1 MINLIIAAVSD
12 VHSPRWYEEFVHAVD
27 RMRIKPDLFIIAGDM
42 IERGEVKEY
51 ERVYNALFGKISCQI
66 VACFGNN
73 EFDQQRQQLKS
84 KYPDVKFLDDE
95 GTILRLGGI
104 TVGIVGTT
112 GSLDN
117 PTPWQRENVPAIE
130 KTFAERVNLVERM
143 MKRMSGSDFRV
154 LVTHY
159 APTYKTLEGENPRF
173 YGSMGSRMYETVIQ
187 SLKPTVVFHGH
198 SVRGK
203 KMDWVDTVPVY
214 NVAFAVNREI
224 VIVDTDKDL
233 KAGITRFV

>member
-1 MINLIIAAVSD
+1 LIIAAVSD
-12 VHSPRWYEEFVHAVD
+12 VHSPRWYQEFVHALD
-27 RMRIKPDLFIIAGDM
+27 RLRVKPDIFVIAGDM
-42 IERGEVKEY
+42 IERGAVGEY
-51 ERVYNALFGKISCQI
+51 ERVYNALFGKINCHI

-73 EFDQQRQQLKS
+73 EFDNLRQQLKA
-84 KYPDVKFLDDE
+84 KFPDIKFLDDE
-95 GTILRLGGI
+95 GTILRLGNI
-104 TVGIVGTT
+104 TVGVVGTT

-117 PTPWQRENVPAIE
+117 PTPWQKENVPGIE
-130 KTFAERVNLVERM
+130 KTFQERVNLVERM
-143 MKRMSGSDFRV
+143 MKRMGGVDFRI
-154 LVTHY
+154 LVSHY

-173 YGSMGSRMYETVIQ
+173 YGSMGSKMYEGVIQ
-187 SLKPTVVFHGH
+187 TLRPTVVFHGH

-224 VIVDTDKDL
+224 VVVDTDKDL

>member
-1 MINLIIAAVSD
+1 MIIAAVSD
-12 VHSPRWYEEFVHAVD
+12 VHSPRWYEEFVRAVD
-27 RMRIKPDLFIIAGDM
+27 RLRIKPDLFVIAGDM
-42 IERGEVKEY
+42 IERGNVAEY
-51 ERVYNALFGKISCQI
+51 ERVYNALFGKFNCHI

-73 EFDQQRQQLKS
+73 EFDQVRQQLKA
-84 KYPDVKFLDDE
+84 KFPDIKFLDDE
-95 GTILRLGGI
+95 GTILRIGNI
-104 TVGIVGTT
+104 TVGVVGTT

-117 PTPWQRENVPAIE
+117 PTPWQRENIPNIE
-130 KTFAERVNLVERM
+130 KTFQERVNIVDRM
-143 MKRMSGSDFRV
+143 MRRMRGVDFRI
-154 LVTHY
+154 LISHY

-173 YGSMGSRMYETVIQ
+173 YGSMGSKMYETMLTDI
-187 SLKPTVVFHGH
+187 KPTVVFHGH

-224 VIVDTDKDL
+224 VVVDTDKDL